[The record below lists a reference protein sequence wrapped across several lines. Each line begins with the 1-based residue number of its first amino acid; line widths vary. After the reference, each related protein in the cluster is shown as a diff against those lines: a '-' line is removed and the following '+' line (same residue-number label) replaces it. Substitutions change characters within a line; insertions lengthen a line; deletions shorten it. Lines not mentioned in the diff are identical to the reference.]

1 MVEHKKGLGS
11 CTLKGGRTTIG
22 GSFSHAVPAWGVTSL
37 KKKERDNLFASD
49 EIRKRRRRVDY
60 GMYVCIPYERVECVP
75 PLMIHHTLS
84 CCTSSNNL
92 SDPIAARLS
101 ISVGSCRVSRLHI
114 SQYSSRTYST
124 RQCKQEDPT
133 RKKKIWAIAY
143 FFCLLKG
150 EAVVLY
156 SDTTEREIEG

>member
-1 MVEHKKGLGS
+1 MHFEGGENNNRRIVQSRRAGLGCDVS
-11 CTLKGGRTTIG
+11 E
-22 GSFSHAVPAWGVTSL
+22 
-37 KKKERDNLFASD
+37 KKERDNLFASD

-133 RKKKIWAIAY
+133 RKKKY
-143 FFCLLKG
+143 MSHSVLLLL
-150 EAVVLY
+150 A
-156 SDTTEREIEG
+156 